1 MIRLAVL
8 GATGSI
14 GTSTLDVAARHPERL
29 RVEAVAAGRDA
40 AGLAEICRRHRPARA
55 ALADETAAAEL
66 RERLEA
72 EGLGGIEVGA
82 GARAVAE
89 LAADE
94 AVDAVVTAVV
104 GAAGLASSL
113 AAAEAGKRI
122 LLANKET
129 LVVAGELFMAAARRS
144 GAEIVPVDSEHNAV
158 FQALPPHKQ
167 PGREVERIVLTASGG
182 PFRDRDPQTLAAVTP
197 EEACAHPNWSMGR
210 KISVDSASMMNKGL
224 EVIEA
229 CHLFDLEPQRVDVV
243 IHRQSLVHALVGYE
257 DGSYLAQLGS
267 PDMRVPIAY
276 ALGYPERIASGV
288 ALMDL
293 AATGRL
299 DFEAVDERRFP
310 CLRLAYQALRAGGG
324 ACAVLNA
331 ANEVAVDA
339 FLDGRLRF
347 DRLAPVIEQALAAE
361 APEAPRDFDS
371 ACAID
376 AQARRTAES
385 AVRRFAE

>member
-1 MIRLAVL
+1 MLFR
-8 GATGSI
+8 S
-14 GTSTLDVAARHPERL
+14 
-29 RVEAVAAGRDA
+29 
-40 AGLAEICRRHRPARA
+40 
-55 ALADETAAAEL
+55 
-66 RERLEA
+66 
-72 EGLGGIEVGA
+72 GIEVGA

-94 AVDAVVTAVV
+94 GVDAVVTAVV

-167 PGREVERIVLTASGG
+167 AGREVERIVLTASGG
-182 PFRDRDPQTLAAVTP
+182 PFRDRDPQSLAAVTP

-229 CHLFDLEPQRVDVV
+229 CHLFELEPQRVDVV

-288 ALMDL
+288 GLMDL
-293 AATGRL
+293 VATGRL

-361 APEAPRDFDS
+361 VPEAPRDFDS